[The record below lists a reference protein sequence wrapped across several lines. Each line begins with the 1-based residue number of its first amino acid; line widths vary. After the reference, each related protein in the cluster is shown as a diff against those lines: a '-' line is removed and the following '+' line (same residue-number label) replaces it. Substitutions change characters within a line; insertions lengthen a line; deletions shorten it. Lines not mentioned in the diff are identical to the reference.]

1 MPKYKATAYIRLSY
15 TDDHS
20 SESDSVSNQRKL
32 IENFVERN
40 PDIEVVSEKIDDG
53 YSGIIFDRPA
63 FKEMMQDVTDG
74 NINCVIV
81 KDLSRLGREYI
92 ETGRY
97 LRRVF
102 PAYGVRFIAIT
113 DSIDTAHDSGDD
125 LTVSVKNIMNEA
137 YCRDISIKTRSS
149 LDVKRRNGDFVG
161 AFPVYGYMK
170 AEDNKNLLVPD
181 PYAARVVCDIFRMR
195 LEGASASKIASEL
208 NRLGILSPLAYKK
221 NNGLP
226 YAKKG
231 YADKADCKWSATTII
246 RILQDET
253 YTGTLVQGKQG
264 TPHYKIKQMEQRP
277 ASEWVRVP
285 DAHEALIA
293 RQDFELVQRIKG
305 LDTRTSPNEDTVYL
319 FSGILICGC
328 CGSRMTRKTN
338 RANGKEYHYYYCP
351 TGKKKGCAHPVMLK
365 ESSLIDCVRDSLKAY
380 IGNIA
385 SLEALLSGIDQS
397 SINQALAKEYS
408 DHITDNERRLEQ
420 VLEFKARLYE
430 SLVGGMLT
438 KEEYASYKAKYTKQ
452 AEDIR
457 ESVRILK
464 EKLSEVLENRS
475 ERNRWISQFTQFS
488 TLETLDRRALI
499 HSQLRFSQPDKKKR
513 DYPLKGKAFCGCC
526 GHALSRTMN
535 KTSYYYCRHSE
546 ADEESRCHKMRIN
559 AAELEQAVFLTL
571 KKQMEATAPLAP
583 DGTLRADTS
592 VPERAEYEQQIEA
605 LQDGKRTLYERYL
618 MDEIDLNTYKAEKA
632 ACDELLLKTKNA
644 YATVLAQAKQKQDE
658 QARQD
663 SRKEASK
670 AIFDADTLTTE
681 LAELLIDR
689 VLVYPDKH
697 IEIAYKIQDIFD

>member
-1 MPKYKATAYIRLSY
+1 MREQTGRKECFFMPKYKAAAYIRLSY
-15 TDDHS
+15 TDDRS
-20 SESDSVSNQRKL
+20 SESDSVANQRKL

-63 FKEMMQDVTDG
+63 FKEMMQDITDG
-74 NINCVIV
+74 SINCVIV

-137 YCRDISIKTRSS
+137 YCRDISIKTRTS

-161 AFPVYGYMK
+161 AFPMYGYMK
-170 AEDNKNLLVPD
+170 SEDNKNLLVPD
-181 PYAARVVCDIFRMR
+181 PYASRVVRDIFRMR

-226 YAKKG
+226 YAKRG

-277 ASEWVRVP
+277 ASEWVRIP

-385 SLEALLSGIDQS
+385 SLEALLSGIDQT

-420 VLEFKARLYE
+420 VLEFKSRLYE

-457 ESVRILK
+457 ESVRVLK
-464 EKLSEVLENRS
+464 EKLTEVLENRS

-499 HSQLRFSQPDKKKR
+499 HMVQSIRVRGKKELDITFTHEDEYKKALQL
-513 DYPLKGKAFCGCC
+513 
-526 GHALSRTMN
+526 
-535 KTSYYYCRHSE
+535 
-546 ADEESRCHKMRIN
+546 
-559 AAELEQAVFLTL
+559 LTL
-571 KKQMEATAPLAP
+571 AAQQKDYKQ
-583 DGTLRADTS
+583 
-592 VPERAEYEQQIEA
+592 
-605 LQDGKRTLYERYL
+605 
-618 MDEIDLNTYKAEKA
+618 
-632 ACDELLLKTKNA
+632 
-644 YATVLAQAKQKQDE
+644 
-658 QARQD
+658 
-663 SRKEASK
+663 RK
-670 AIFDADTLTTE
+670 
-681 LAELLIDR
+681 
-689 VLVYPDKH
+689 VG
-697 IEIAYKIQDIFD
+697 